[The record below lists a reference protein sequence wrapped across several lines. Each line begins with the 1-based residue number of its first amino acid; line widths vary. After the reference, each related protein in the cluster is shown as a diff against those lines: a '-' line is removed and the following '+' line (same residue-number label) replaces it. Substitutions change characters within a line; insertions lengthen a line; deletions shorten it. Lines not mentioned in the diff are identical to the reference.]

1 MMALR
6 CYGSLKKHRLEGI
19 VSKKREAP
27 YRSGPCRDWRKIKTA
42 DWKAATGSGGTVR
55 AALASP
61 LSCVTPIPL
70 GHLDLD
76 DVIDKAVA
84 SKSVCQARRSPRPG
98 GLARHDET
106 AINHGSEPQSARR
119 RPGRSR
125 PGQARASPPGV
136 CRGVVDRCCDGAS
149 GLKAR
154 RAVYLAVP
162 DFPRQAVAAGAPP
175 LDHRS
180 SARSAPISA
189 SSRSCSPVLAFSL
202 RKAL

>member
-6 CYGSLKKHRLEGI
+6 CYGSPKKHRLEGI

-98 GLARHDET
+98 GRLAMMKRLSTTVRSLNRLAEDPVE
-106 AINHGSEPQSARR
+106 ADPAKRAR
-119 RPGRSR
+119 GH
-125 PGQARASPPGV
+125 
-136 CRGVVDRCCDGAS
+136 RGFAE
-149 GLKAR
+149 A
-154 RAVYLAVP
+154 
-162 DFPRQAVAAGAPP
+162 
-175 LDHRS
+175 
-180 SARSAPISA
+180 
-189 SSRSCSPVLAFSL
+189 
-202 RKAL
+202 